1 MSKADS
7 FCASWTKKWCVCQES
22 TGQGRLDSG
31 GKLVKADKVVFAAS
45 LVLESLSLVKRCLS
59 THDAGRVPFPR
70 VGGLLLPAFWRLE
83 TKAGPGVL
91 VPAVFQVT
99 WIQNN
104 QYATLADLGAARP
117 EYHQSPNSG
126 CLDVWNLT
134 CMNEE
139 WEEGGRGTAF

>member
-1 MSKADS
+1 MKGLGSEQGRQLLCLLDKEVMSR
-7 FCASWTKKWCVCQES
+7 VCQES

-99 WIQNN
+99 
-104 QYATLADLGAARP
+104 
-117 EYHQSPNSG
+117 
-126 CLDVWNLT
+126 
-134 CMNEE
+134 
-139 WEEGGRGTAF
+139 